1 MSCLLM
7 RWGGVKIAFR
17 LLVSFLGEGSW
28 AQKARNDGNIVLVGK
43 ILEVH
48 PRIPKEGQ
56 LESTA
61 VTCHALNRDIR
72 ILI

>member
-17 LLVSFLGEGSW
+17 LSVSFLGEGSW
-28 AQKARNDGNIVLVGK
+28 EQKARNDGYIVLVGK
-43 ILEVH
+43 TLEVH
-48 PRIPKEGQ
+48 PRIQKKRGQ

-61 VTCHALNRDIR
+61 ISCHALNREMY
-72 ILI
+72 

>member
-1 MSCLLM
+1 M
-7 RWGGVKIAFR
+7 
-17 LLVSFLGEGSW
+17 SFLGEGSW

-61 VTCHALNRDIR
+61 VTCHALNRDI
-72 ILI
+72 LI